1 MFCVCLVGLSMS
13 PGSLRAICSAW
24 GGSGACPSARPAGGL
39 LVACRDSERCLWLA
53 AAQSRGHL
61 VLVLPL
67 LGVTVVSW
75 RVVSLFS

>member
-1 MFCVCLVGLSMS
+1 MS

-24 GGSGACPSARPAGGL
+24 GGSGARPPAGPAGGL

-61 VLVLPL
+61 VLALPL
-67 LGVTVVSW
+67 LGVTCFVESDFVIFLAVMSW
-75 RVVSLFS
+75 MC